1 MKINKKLWSA
11 VLLLALVLTVSL
23 LFTSCKT
30 TPVDPPEQSTTAE
43 EEGTTSAPESPTLE
57 IARDGKLSIARV
69 VRPADIAS
77 NAPEIA
83 TAKTLRDAIN
93 NIMNDDFG
101 LDLAYDE
108 KLAMEEDFLM
118 PGQTYDSSTVEIL
131 IGATA
136 YDESAG
142 AFDGLSYGDY
152 AVKAV
157 GNKII
162 VAAYTESGYNA
173 AANKLIDLIKQS
185 ADATDKSITL
195 GRTDIVIGG
204 STNKTISA
212 IPMYEGGAFGSYH
225 IIRRATP
232 LTR

>member
-1 MKINKKLWSA
+1 MKINKKLWST

-118 PGQTYDSSTVEIL
+118 PGQTYMIRPPLRYSLARPHMTRARARLTDFPT
-131 IGATA
+131 ATM
-136 YDESAG
+136 
-142 AFDGLSYGDY
+142 
-152 AVKAV
+152 
-157 GNKII
+157 
-162 VAAYTESGYNA
+162 
-173 AANKLIDLIKQS
+173 
-185 ADATDKSITL
+185 
-195 GRTDIVIGG
+195 
-204 STNKTISA
+204 
-212 IPMYEGGAFGSYH
+212 P
-225 IIRRATP
+225 
-232 LTR
+232 